1 MVTTNYALAAEARD
15 RAGKGVAR
23 ALRREDKI
31 PAVIYGG
38 KKEPA
43 PISISA
49 HDITIEYHKGGI
61 FTKLCEVD
69 VAGKKEVVLARDV
82 QTHPVSDKVMHVD
95 FLRVTDKTKIVVSV
109 PVKFVDQELSP
120 GIERKAVLN
129 MVRHTI
135 DLLCSAK
142 SIPSEIEVSLAGL
155 NIGDTARYSNA
166 HLPEGSEFADTDRD
180 YTIMTLVASRAMA
193 SAAGGAAE
201 GEEEASAEE
210 GEEGEAAEE
219 ASEE

>member
-38 KKEPA
+38 KQEPA
-43 PISISA
+43 PIAISA
-49 HDITIEYHKGGI
+49 HDMTIEYHKGGI
-61 FTKLCEVD
+61 FTKLCEIE

-109 PVKFVDQELSP
+109 PVKFINQEECP
-120 GIERKAVLN
+120 GIQRKAVLN
-129 MVRHTI
+129 MVRHTV
-135 DLLCSAK
+135 DLVCSAK
-142 SIPSEIEVSLAGL
+142 SIPSEIEVNLAGL
-155 NIGDTARYSNA
+155 NVGDTARYSNA
-166 HLPEGSEFADTDRD
+166 VLPTGAEFADTDRD

-193 SAAGGAAE
+193 SAAGASAAE
-201 GEEEASAEE
+201 GSA
-210 GEEGEAAEE
+210 EGEAEGEGEAEE
-219 ASEE
+219 SSEE

>member
-38 KKEPA
+38 KQEPA
-43 PISISA
+43 PIAISA
-49 HDITIEYHKGGI
+49 HDMTIEYHKGGI
-61 FTKLCEVD
+61 FTKLCEIE

-109 PVKFVDQELSP
+109 PVKFINQEECP
-120 GIERKAVLN
+120 GIQRKAVLN
-129 MVRHTI
+129 MVRHTV
-135 DLLCSAK
+135 DLVCSAK
-142 SIPSEIEVSLAGL
+142 SIPSEIEVNLAGL
-155 NIGDTARYSNA
+155 NVGDTARYSNA
-166 HLPEGSEFADTDRD
+166 VLPTGAEFADTDRD

-193 SAAGGAAE
+193 SAAGASAA
-201 GEEEASAEE
+201 EASAEGEAE
-210 GEEGEAAEE
+210 GEAEE

>member
-38 KKEPA
+38 KQEPA
-43 PISISA
+43 PIAISA
-49 HDITIEYHKGGI
+49 HDMTIEYHKGGI
-61 FTKLCEVD
+61 FTKLCEIE

-109 PVKFVDQELSP
+109 PVKFINQEECP
-120 GIERKAVLN
+120 GIQRKAVLN
-129 MVRHTI
+129 MVRHTV
-135 DLLCSAK
+135 DLVCSAK
-142 SIPSEIEVSLAGL
+142 SIPSEIEVNLAGL
-155 NIGDTARYSNA
+155 NVGDTARYSNA
-166 HLPEGSEFADTDRD
+166 VLPTGAEFADTDRD

-193 SAAGGAAE
+193 SAAGASAAE
-201 GEEEASAEE
+201 GSA
-210 GEEGEAAEE
+210 EGEAEGEGEAEE